1 MLASIATEILTA
13 ETVLPFDILPLEK
26 SVLLSTL
33 PRSGSHLF
41 QQEQG
46 GGDTT
51 TTGSNEQLRRDWT
64 CASVF
69 YLLTSFLI
77 PQTLRLMLL
86 MVFASSV
93 TVGKIRKDWILQASP
108 GHR

>member
-33 PRSGSHLF
+33 QRSGSHLF

-46 GGDTT
+46 GRDTT

-64 CASVF
+64 CASVLF
-69 YLLTSFLI
+69 VDFLPHPPNI
-77 PQTLRLMLL
+77 PTD
-86 MVFASSV
+86 VVNASSV
-93 TVGKIRKDWILQASP
+93 TVGKILKD
-108 GHR
+108 